1 MVTLSV
7 TRSRIRGVLLDAAGL
22 VDVGGWDALRNPVM
36 TAIDQASGFVP
47 GISGPDAERTTL
59 DAYDALATH
68 LDVASIAEWERKAG
82 RTQLQIVSALHAA
95 ADRVM
100 AT

>member
-7 TRSRIRGVLLDAAGL
+7 TRSRVAGVLRDAAAL
-22 VDVGGWDALRNPVM
+22 FDAAPWDALRNPIM

-47 GISGPDAERTTL
+47 GSSGPDAERATL

-68 LDVASIAEWERKAG
+68 LDVASVADWERQAG
-82 RTQLQIVSALHAA
+82 RTQLQIVSALRAA
-95 ADRVM
+95 ADQVM
-100 AT
+100 AP

>member
-7 TRSRIRGVLLDAAGL
+7 TRSRVAGVLGDAAAL
-22 VDVGGWDALRNPVM
+22 LEAEGWDALRNPIM

-47 GISGPDAERTTL
+47 GSSGPDAERATL

-68 LDVASIAEWERKAG
+68 LDVASVANWERDAS
-82 RTQLQIVSALHAA
+82 RTQLQIVSALRAA
-95 ADRVM
+95 AEAVI
-100 AT
+100 AP